1 MNQSLHARLIFRRL
15 LMSNFFKLLI
25 PPIIPAFLLK
35 LRQHQLNQVETTTS
49 KEKHFKPSEN
59 LQWCMIDAGPLEGR
73 FMYLDPE
80 GPAYQ
85 KTVLDGTY
93 DKFIYDYLD
102 ETRWNG
108 SIIYDIGGHVGY
120 HTLCFSTLVN
130 PEGRVFCFE
139 PHPFHLERIKINL
152 SRNSDL
158 EEYVK
163 IMPIASSNS
172 KGKIELFVLD
182 NIEEGGSSASFIAN
196 ASTHYPLEHYKWF
209 HPVEVE
215 QDTID
220 NLVSKDAI
228 SPPELIKIDVEGAES
243 LVIEGA
249 LETINLHHPLIIVEV
264 HNAPN
269 MFNLTRLLSPLGYSQ
284 RLLEE
289 ENTRCFIAFEPPNQ

>member
-1 MNQSLHARLIFRRL
+1 
-15 LMSNFFKLLI
+15 MSNFFRLLI
-25 PPIIPAFLLK
+25 PPIIPAFLSK
-35 LRQHQLNQVETTTS
+35 LRQHQLHQVETTIS
-49 KEKHFKPSEN
+49 KERHTKPTEN
-59 LQWCMIDAGPLEGR
+59 LQWCVVQDGPLVGR
-73 FMYLDPE
+73 SLYMDPE

-85 KTVLDGTY
+85 KTVLGGTY
-93 DKFIYDYLD
+93 DKFIYDYLT
-102 ETRWNG
+102 EMNWSGRV
-108 SIIYDIGGHVGY
+108 IYDIGGHVGY
-120 HTLCFSTLVN
+120 HTLCFSTLVKSN
-130 PEGRVFCFE
+130 GRVFCFE
-139 PHPFHLERIKINL
+139 PHPLHLERIKVNF
-152 SRNSDL
+152 SHNSDI
-158 EEYVK
+158 EEHVK
-163 IMPIASSNS
+163 IMPIALSNS

-220 NLVSKDAI
+220 NLVSKNAI

-243 LVIEGA
+243 LVVEGA
-249 LETINLHHPLIIVEV
+249 LETIKLHHPLIIVEV